1 MADTKRNNAAGKVA
15 TPKTSGTP
23 AAQSALPDTHEAI
36 AKAIGARIKLTTAA
50 PESHTYDGT
59 LYTADPT
66 TNLVVLNTRIAATN
80 PSTDVASQPS
90 DYRIIP
96 ISRIQTFHIV
106 SLASGDNARE
116 SGIASAKPNISAVD
130 TRRLEKRCE
139 ERVRAL
145 KEQEKNRG
153 KGVSKE
159 GQAIFDA
166 FKRMYVTSLTT
177 PSTHHPGILT
187 CSW

>member
-1 MADTKRNNAAGKVA
+1 MADNKRNSVAGKVA
-15 TPKTSGTP
+15 TPKTSGP
-23 AAQSALPDTHEAI
+23 ATTQSALPDTHEAI

-66 TNLVVLNTRIAATN
+66 TNMVVLNTRIAATN

-96 ISRIQTFHIV
+96 ISRIQSFQIV
-106 SLASGDNARE
+106 SLASGGNARE
-116 SGIASAKPNISAVD
+116 SGIASAKPSIAAVD
-130 TRRLEKRCE
+130 VRRLEKRCE
-139 ERVRAL
+139 DRVRAL

-166 FKRMYVTSLTT
+166 FKRMYVNHVSYQQA
-177 PSTHHPGILT
+177 
-187 CSW
+187 